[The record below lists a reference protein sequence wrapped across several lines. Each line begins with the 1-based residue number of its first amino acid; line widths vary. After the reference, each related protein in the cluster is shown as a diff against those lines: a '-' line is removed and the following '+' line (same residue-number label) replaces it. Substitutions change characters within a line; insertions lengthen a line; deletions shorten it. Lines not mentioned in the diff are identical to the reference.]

1 MRSSFATLTGRASW
15 SLRARFT
22 LRSLRPNRSL
32 RTCWT
37 SFTALANA
45 PLRPDRP
52 LLSLRTL
59 RSARAN
65 GPWRAG
71 LAYGARRTLGPSRRV
86 TASRESEHRH
96 DSGDDQVSVHSQPVA
111 RSAGCAEPSNAVK
124 TLQVALSGP
133 RSRRADFLTEHW
145 SAIWAGSAWRII
157 L

>member
-1 MRSSFATLTGRASW
+1 LRSSFATLTGRASW

-71 LAYGARRTLGPSRRV
+71 LAYWARSTLGPSRRV
-86 TASRESEHRH
+86 AASRESEHRH
-96 DSGDDQVSVHSQPVA
+96 DSGDDQVSVHWQ
-111 RSAGCAEPSNAVK
+111 N
-124 TLQVALSGP
+124 P
-133 RSRRADFLTEHW
+133 RGKIGRLRRAVQCGQDAALAD
-145 SAIWAGSAWRII
+145 S
-157 L
+157 

>member
-1 MRSSFATLTGRASW
+1 LRSSFAALTGRASW

-22 LRSLRPNRSL
+22 LRSLRPDRSL

-45 PLRPDRP
+45 TLRPDRP

-96 DSGDDQVSVHSQPVA
+96 DSGDDQVSVHWQDPRG
-111 RSAGCAEPSNAVK
+111 RSADCAEPSNAVK

-133 RSRRADFLTEHW
+133 
-145 SAIWAGSAWRII
+145 
-157 L
+157 

>member
-1 MRSSFATLTGRASW
+1 MRSSFATLTGRASG

-45 PLRPDRP
+45 TLRPDRP

-96 DSGDDQVSVHSQPVA
+96 DSGDDQVSVHWQ
-111 RSAGCAEPSNAVK
+111 N
-124 TLQVALSGP
+124 P
-133 RSRRADFLTEHW
+133 RGKIGRLRRAVQCGQDAALAD
-145 SAIWAGSAWRII
+145 S
-157 L
+157 

>member
-1 MRSSFATLTGRASW
+1 MRSSFATLTGRASG

-22 LRSLRPNRSL
+22 LRSLRPDRSL

-45 PLRPDRP
+45 TLRPDRP

-96 DSGDDQVSVHSQPVA
+96 DSGDDQVSVHWQD
-111 RSAGCAEPSNAVK
+111 
-124 TLQVALSGP
+124 P
-133 RSRRADFLTEHW
+133 RGKIGRLRRAVQCGQDASGRPVWPLKQARGFCRGWIW
-145 SAIWAGSAWRII
+145 S
-157 L
+157 

>member
-1 MRSSFATLTGRASW
+1 MRSSFATLTGRASG

-45 PLRPDRP
+45 TLRPDRP

-86 TASRESEHRH
+86 TAPYESQHRQE
-96 DSGDDQVSVHSQPVA
+96 SGDY
-111 RSAGCAEPSNAVK
+111 
-124 TLQVALSGP
+124 
-133 RSRRADFLTEHW
+133 
-145 SAIWAGSAWRII
+145 
-157 L
+157 

>member
-1 MRSSFATLTGRASW
+1 LRSSFAALAGRASW

-22 LRSLRPNRSL
+22 LRSLRPDRSL

-45 PLRPDRP
+45 TLRPDRP

-59 RSARAN
+59 RSARPN

-86 TASRESEHRH
+86 TAPYESQHRQE
-96 DSGDDQVSVHSQPVA
+96 SGDH
-111 RSAGCAEPSNAVK
+111 
-124 TLQVALSGP
+124 
-133 RSRRADFLTEHW
+133 
-145 SAIWAGSAWRII
+145 
-157 L
+157 